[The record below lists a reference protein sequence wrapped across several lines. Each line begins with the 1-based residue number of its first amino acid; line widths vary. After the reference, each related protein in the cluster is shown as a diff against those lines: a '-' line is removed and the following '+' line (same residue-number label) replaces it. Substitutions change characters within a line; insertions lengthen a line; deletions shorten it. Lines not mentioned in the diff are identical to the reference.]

1 MFSFAVMTSVS
12 KQPSSNESTS
22 MLAMQRTISLPYH
35 YVYNNTLPPFS
46 LQTHTTHKHTQHTH
60 TGGHHM
66 GVCAHLGVRVC
77 PDPHVHLLHLCLLL
91 LLLRRV
97 SRLEQEIKNCLWDC
111 QPLHHCH
118 TSVIIIMCRYYGY
131 YIMLSTCGFW

>member
-1 MFSFAVMTSVS
+1 MSVS

-22 MLAMQRTISLPYH
+22 MLAMPNVVFLSRTVMFTKTHYHPSL
-35 YVYNNTLPPFS
+35 S
-46 LQTHTTHKHTQHTH
+46 KHTQHTH
-60 TGGHHM
+60 TYTHTGSHHL

-97 SRLEQEIKNCLWDC
+97 SRLEQEIKNCLWNC

-118 TSVIIIMCRYYGY
+118 TSVSYIIIIMCRYYGY